1 MSEHDRGAYTPQ
13 PDAPLQFDA
22 RGPRGRKPMPMTL
35 IGSGAVLVV
44 VLGALALHY
53 RHDTKADPARPV
65 GEPVAQIKAAAP
77 AAAQP
82 RDPNAAIDVFG
93 GQSQTASSQ
102 TASTPAAAPAAAVQ
116 TAANIA
122 PAGKTPNFAPL
133 PEAPK
138 TRAQLKVT
146 TEEAAIAPK
155 PLPTTAAPL
164 APAAT
169 LAKAPAAPAYH
180 APGATPALATA
191 ATTVPAK
198 SAKPDATAIVARLA
212 STAPAKPVA
221 VTAATPAKAPA
232 VAAKP
237 VTLASAK
244 PAAAS
249 TVAKAAPAKGGVV
262 VQIGA
267 FSSTTQSDKG
277 FSDVSTAMSGEMGG
291 KSKRIETVE
300 VNGKTYFRTS
310 VTGFSSRTAADAFCK
325 SLAAKGHT
333 CFAKG

>member
-1 MSEHDRGAYTPQ
+1 MTEHDRGAYTPQ

-53 RHDTKADPARPV
+53 RHDTKVETARPV

-93 GQSQTASSQ
+93 GQAQT
-102 TASTPAAAPAAAVQ
+102 TATANAAP
-116 TAANIA
+116 
-122 PAGKTPNFAPL
+122 GKAPNFAPP

-138 TRAQLKVT
+138 PRGQLKVT
-146 TEEAAIAPK
+146 TEEASVASK
-155 PLPTTAAPL
+155 PVPTTVIPPAVT
-164 APAAT
+164 APAPAPT
-169 LAKAPAAPAYH
+169 LAKAPVAPAYH
-180 APGATPALATA
+180 APGAAPVVAA
-191 ATTVPAK
+191 ATSTVPAR
-198 SAKPDATAIVARLA
+198 ATKPDATAIVAKLA
-212 STAPAKPVA
+212 STTPAKPVV
-221 VTAATPAKAPA
+221 VTSSPAKASTA
-232 VAAKP
+232 SAKP
-237 VTLASAK
+237 VALASAK
-244 PAAAS
+244 PVATTKPA
-249 TVAKAAPAKGGVV
+249 TAKASAGGAV

-267 FSSTTQSDKG
+267 FSSTSQSDKG

-291 KSKRIETVE
+291 KTKRIETVE